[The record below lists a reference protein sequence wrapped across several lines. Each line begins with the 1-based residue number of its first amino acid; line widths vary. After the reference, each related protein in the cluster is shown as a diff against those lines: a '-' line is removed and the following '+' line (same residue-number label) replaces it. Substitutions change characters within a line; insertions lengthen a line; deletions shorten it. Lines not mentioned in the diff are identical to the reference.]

1 MLVRDSEGNL
11 HIGIPIK
18 FRHEPGR
25 IDPRLPKLG
34 QHTEEL
40 LGSLKRGTSKQGED
54 PVSDARPR
62 GMTRRLARLLRRP
75 IAAADRD
82 RAALHVL
89 DWLGC
94 AAAGATTAPGK
105 AMISYGRTMPDGP
118 CRAVGGLTLSS
129 RDAAL
134 VNGAVGNVLEMDDFY
149 RTALVHPG
157 PVVVPAALAVAQETG
172 ASKEAFLDAV
182 IRGFEAMI
190 RVGRSVGPTHY
201 KHFHNTATCGVF
213 GSAAAAG
220 SLLGLTE
227 DQLVDAFGNAATQAS
242 GLWQCRLEDSM
253 SKQLHNGRAAQ
264 SGIIAAQLS
273 LHGFTGAEARP
284 GRAPRLL
291 QRPLPGRPARASP
304 RRADGPMARPRHQL
318 QALAGLPAY
327 APDDRRRARD
337 PRTGR
342 RTERT
347 PDHRRN
353 LPRRHRR
360 LRPNDAD
367 DRRRGEVQPAARER
381 GGAAARHAASG
392 GFREPGYRGARRD
405 PLRAKVE
412 LRENA
417 TYTAAYPA
425 HFGARMRVELENG
438 EVVTH
443 DVPDALGDPENP
455 LPQEALCGKA
465 QMLLA
470 SAGYSTGAA
479 EELVSAALALA
490 SGGTADA
497 LAARIA

>member
-1 MLVRDSEGNL
+1 M
-11 HIGIPIK
+11 
-18 FRHEPGR
+18 
-25 IDPRLPKLG
+25 
-34 QHTEEL
+34 
-40 LGSLKRGTSKQGED
+40 
-54 PVSDARPR
+54 SDARSR
-62 GMTRRLARLLRRP
+62 SMTRDLVRLLQRP
-75 IAAADRD
+75 IATADRQ

-105 AMISYGRTMPDGP
+105 AMIGYGRTMPDGP

-157 PVVVPAALAVAQETG
+157 PVVVPAALAVAQEAG
-172 ASKEAFLDAV
+172 ASGEAFLDAV

-190 RVGRSVGPTHY
+190 RVGRSVGPMHY
-201 KHFHNTATCGVF
+201 RHFHNTATCGVF

-227 DQLVDAFGNAATQAS
+227 DQFVDALGNAGTQAS

-273 LHGFTGAEARP
+273 LHGFTGAEFVLEGPLGFYNGLCPDARP
-284 GRAPRLL
+284 ELLLDEPTEPWLVHGTSFKPWPACRHTHPTIDAALAIRERVDVGSVRRIIVETYRDALTVCDRLTPTTDVEAKFSLQHASAVVLLRGTPRLEDFE
-291 QRPLPGRPARASP
+291 S
-304 RRADGPMARPRHQL
+304 
-318 QALAGLPAY
+318 
-327 APDDRRRARD
+327 
-337 PRTGR
+337 
-342 RTERT
+342 
-347 PDHRRN
+347 
-353 LPRRHRR
+353 
-360 LRPNDAD
+360 
-367 DRRRGEVQPAARER
+367 
-381 GGAAARHAASG
+381 AAAAD
-392 GFREPGYRGARRD
+392 RD
-405 PLRAKVE
+405 VILLRAKVE

-425 HFGARMRVELENG
+425 HFGARMSVELENG

-455 LPQEALCGKA
+455 LPQEAVCRKA

-470 SAGYSTGAA
+470 SSGYSTEAA
-479 EELVSAALALA
+479 EELVSAALALS
-490 SGGTADA
+490 SGGTVDA

>member
-1 MLVRDSEGNL
+1 M
-11 HIGIPIK
+11 
-18 FRHEPGR
+18 
-25 IDPRLPKLG
+25 
-34 QHTEEL
+34 
-40 LGSLKRGTSKQGED
+40 
-54 PVSDARPR
+54 SDARPR
-62 GMTRRLARLLRRP
+62 GMTRELARLLRRP

-273 LHGFTGAEARP
+273 LHGFTGAELVLEGPLGFYSGLCPDARP
-284 GRAPRLL
+284 ELLLDEPTGPWLVHGTSFKPWPACRHTHPTIDAALAIRERVDVRSARRIIVETYRDAIAVCDRMTPTTDVEAKFSLQHASAVVLLRGTPRLEDFE
-291 QRPLPGRPARASP
+291 S
-304 RRADGPMARPRHQL
+304 
-318 QALAGLPAY
+318 LATAE
-327 APDDRRRARD
+327 RD
-337 PRTGR
+337 
-342 RTERT
+342 
-347 PDHRRN
+347 
-353 LPRRHRR
+353 
-360 LRPNDAD
+360 
-367 DRRRGEVQPAARER
+367 VI
-381 GGAAARHAASG
+381 
-392 GFREPGYRGARRD
+392 